1 MRFMVEEKV
10 FEALPDMCV
19 GVVVAKGA
27 DNSVENAAR
36 ESQTSMVC
44 FFFHRSVN
52 APAKMLMR
60 T

>member
-27 DNSVENAAR
+27 DNSVENAAVAALLD
-36 ESQTSMVC
+36 E
-44 FFFHRSVN
+44 
-52 APAKMLMR
+52 AIALAE
-60 T
+60 